1 MIESILRGYYFKSRQ
16 YSDLRFIVELLIL
29 SFALKFALG
38 LSFAFLNTGPVDNA
52 ALAQTAMNPLLFFV
66 LACLLSPPLETICC
80 QWLPIAAVSSYT
92 EKLFPPLLLSS
103 IFFASLH
110 FIGGIFQVLITFF
123 PGLLFAWSFL
133 VKREQ
138 SLWQALWITSLIH
151 TIHNIASM
159 ILLYSGRFLLNV

>member
-1 MIESILRGYYFKSRQ
+1 MIESVLRGYYIKSSQ

-38 LSFAFLNTGPVDNA
+38 LSLAFLYTGPVDSA
-52 ALAQTAMNPLLFFV
+52 AVAQTEMDPFLFFI

-80 QWLPIAAVSSYT
+80 QWLPIAVVSIFT
-92 EKLFPPLLLSS
+92 NRLLPPLLISS
-103 IFFASLH
+103 LFFASLH
-110 FIGGIFQVLITFF
+110 IIGGTFQVIVTFF

-133 VKREQ
+133 VKRDW

-151 TIHNIASM
+151 AVHNIASM